1 MMAWDRLVDLDEL
14 IRSTSST
21 PETVTPMRFATV
33 ICLKRFQEKCEAVF
47 RPEPRQKNTHDGDGK
62 RKTVRMRWGFVPAHA
77 HDPMVGTKFIHA
89 RAETLHEKPTF
100 RDAFFNRRG
109 LVVVH
114 TFNEG
119 KEITPRKTE
128 QHVITP
134 RDGKPLAI
142 AVIWEHWAGAPAPGL
157 DSFAMVTVPANRL
170 IGTITDRMPAVVL
183 PEHWATWLG
192 ETPAR
197 VDEIKAILRPIEGD
211 WEMQP
216 EKPKREPP
224 PPRQASL
231 F

>member
-1 MMAWDRLVDLDEL
+1 MLSWDRLVDLDEL
-14 IRSTSST
+14 IRSTSGP

-33 ICLKRFQEKCEAVF
+33 ICHGE
-47 RPEPRQKNTHDGDGK
+47 K
-62 RKTVRMRWGFVPAHA
+62 RKTQRMRWGFVPSHA

-89 RAETLHEKPTF
+89 RAETLDEKPTF

-119 KEITPRKTE
+119 REITPRKTE

-197 VDEIKAILRPIEGD
+197 VDEIKAILRPVEGD

>member
-1 MMAWDRLVDLDEL
+1 MCGKFTQMMAWDRLVDLDEL

-21 PETVTPMRFATV
+21 PETVTPMRFAAV
-33 ICLKRFQEKCEAVF
+33 ICC
-47 RPEPRQKNTHDGDGK
+47 GDGK

-157 DSFAMVTVPANRL
+157 DSFAMVTVLANQL

-183 PEHWATWLG
+183 PEHWAAWLG
-192 ETPAR
+192 ETPAS
-197 VDEIKAILRPIEGD
+197 VDEIKANLRPIEGD

-224 PPRQASL
+224 PRQASL